1 MGPSGCL
8 NLREQIAFKVGV
20 VVMIS
25 MESFSLTI
33 RHFGRYCSRETNLE
47 KILQAHIRSVRI
59 EMQ

>member
-1 MGPSGCL
+1 
-8 NLREQIAFKVGV
+8 LREQIAFKVGV